1 MEKLDDK
8 KSAAEDV
15 EFESAFGEVLVYF
28 ILAQLLAPAQQCRLC
43 VQLPCLP
50 LDELGNHQRV
60 VNGHPRPVGLN
71 EDGTHVNHGA

>member
-1 MEKLDDK
+1 MT

-50 LDELGNHQRV
+50 LDELGNHWRREWA
-60 VNGHPRPVGLN
+60 PSTC
-71 EDGTHVNHGA
+71 GTQWGRDACQSQA